1 MTGPMEQ
8 STSVR
13 ALELHGLTKHFGGV
27 RALTDVTLHVDRN
40 EILGL
45 IGPNGSGKTTLLNV
59 VSGTFPPT
67 AGKVLLDGASL
78 TGSSAH
84 QVARRGIAR
93 TFQNIRLFGGL
104 SVEENVASAA
114 YAPGGSRG
122 DVITRTRDALDEVGL
137 LDAAETRASTLPY
150 GGQRRL
156 EIARALAAEPTV
168 LLLDE
173 PAAGLNE
180 QESDELL
187 ALVHRI
193 RDRRACATIVVEHDM
208 RLIMRLCDRIHV
220 LDAGRT
226 LFVGDPSQVRA
237 SDDVAE
243 AYLGR
248 KRGNGA

>member
-1 MTGPMEQ
+1 MTEQVEQ

-13 ALELHGLTKHFGGV
+13 ALQLHGLTKHFGGV
-27 RALTDVTLHVDRN
+27 KALTDVTLHVDRK

-59 VSGTFPPT
+59 VSGTFAAT
-67 AGKVLLDGASL
+67 AGEVLLDGDTLS
-78 TGSSAH
+78 GSSAH
-84 QVARRGIAR
+84 QAARHGVAR

-104 SVEENVASAA
+104 SVEANVAAAA
-114 YAPGGSRG
+114 YATGGSRAE
-122 DVITRTRDALDEVGL
+122 VIARTQDALDEVGL
-137 LDAAETRASTLPY
+137 RSAATATADTLPY

-156 EIARALAAEPTV
+156 EIARALAADPTV

-193 RDRRACATIVVEHDM
+193 RDRQTCATVVVEHDM

-226 LFVGDPSQVRA
+226 LFEGDPLQVRA
-237 SDDVAE
+237 SDEVAE

-248 KRGNGA
+248 KRGDGA